1 MTDLK
6 SEPDQSFQ
14 TFEFGSNLSGGRQ
27 IQAVTLSLEP
37 RGTWYVEASAK
48 VRLAVAVDLECSCRS
63 WKVEG
68 NPGAWGWA
76 RPVTIRAS

>member
-14 TFEFGSNLSGGRQ
+14 TFEFGSNLSGGKANPGRYP
-27 IQAVTLSLEP
+27 EP

-76 RPVTIRAS
+76 RPVTIRRAS